1 MMLPGERLWLNST
14 RWSEKPLPQR
24 GKCAR
29 AFPRSQA
36 LRSHSWLLVQ
46 VCWADSLKSKLA
58 GRSGYLIFT
67 QQGLRKPQGW
77 SPTGV
82 RGEATQPWLR
92 LHKLSGQSR
101 ELSFTSRSLEF
112 PGKLGPCIFF
122 QSFGCWACPGLNIPV
137 GKWGMRAYQ
146 QAIGHQLCLG
156 GLMAATFG
164 HHWQGNCLMNV
175 IRRLSRDNNG

>member
-1 MMLPGERLWLNST
+1 MMLPGERLWLNIT
-14 RWSEKPLPQR
+14 RWSSTSTEKNVQELFQE
-24 GKCAR
+24 AR
-29 AFPRSQA
+29 LFVATHDFWSKYAAKEAPRA
-36 LRSHSWLLVQ
+36 V
-46 VCWADSLKSKLA
+46 SK
-58 GRSGYLIFT
+58 
-67 QQGLRKPQGW
+67 
-77 SPTGV
+77 GV

-92 LHKLSGQSR
+92 LHKLSGLSR
-101 ELSFTSRSLEF
+101 ELSFTSRTLEF
-112 PGKLGPCIFF
+112 PGKLGPCNFF

-137 GKWGMRAYQ
+137 AKWGMRAYQ